1 MRLTVCMFCST
12 LVRRKK
18 ELVSR
23 RSLFLCSSVKCE
35 DVEKFSYYVS
45 FFGLMTL
52 VVFGQDFKDFCPS
65 AVREGEGDRE
75 RGSNM

>member
-1 MRLTVCMFCST
+1 M
-12 LVRRKK
+12 
-18 ELVSR
+18 
-23 RSLFLCSSVKCE
+23 KCE